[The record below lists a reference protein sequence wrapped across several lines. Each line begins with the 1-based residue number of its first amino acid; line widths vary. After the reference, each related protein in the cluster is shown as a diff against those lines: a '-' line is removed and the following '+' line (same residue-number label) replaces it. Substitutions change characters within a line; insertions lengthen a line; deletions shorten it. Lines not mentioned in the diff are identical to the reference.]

1 MEYIPFSSGGNMRI
15 GDLVRIR
22 QSFSRKRIG
31 KLAIVVDATC
41 SLNPIIHIIDTGQV
55 VEFDV
60 RKLEVLC
67 R

>member
-1 MEYIPFSSGGNMRI
+1 MRI

-55 VEFDV
+55 VEFDA